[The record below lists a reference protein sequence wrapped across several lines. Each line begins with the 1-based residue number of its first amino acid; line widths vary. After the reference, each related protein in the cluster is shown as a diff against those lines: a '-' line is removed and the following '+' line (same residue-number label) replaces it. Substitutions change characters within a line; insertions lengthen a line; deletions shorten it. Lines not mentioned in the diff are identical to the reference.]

1 MSDAIVRLLLN
12 TSGFDS
18 NLQRSKGRMKD
29 FSNQGSST
37 GNVLKLLGGNLAK
50 LTGGLTAAGAAL
62 KVATDAFKA
71 SDSNMDAWGRTMESA
86 KGVYEGF
93 LNSLNTGDISGFL
106 NNIRQ
111 IISAA
116 EDAYNALDDL
126 KTYQAFNQVNAA
138 KAKAGY
144 AEALDAYKLN
154 PTKEN
159 KEALAKANAEVI
171 KNLREEQKKQGVA
184 YDEAVKELF
193 RTKGL
198 SGKALT
204 EAVRIFKEGSSADFD
219 NAKNQYIEYDLKE
232 SFKKGFLGNL
242 KTFRGR
248 NVGTTVDGFDIWKD
262 EHGNYEDTMS
272 EAESREFRIARAFNE
287 VLDEDID
294 RVQKLGAQYQAL
306 GEAIYSQDRQFN
318 RLAGNNG
325 KIDTKTEKL
334 VYNEDAKTLKGMS
347 DNVKV
352 LTDQLNNL
360 DVASVEYRQTL
371 AKLEEWQTKIAE
383 QKLFYDDKAT
393 STKAMSDNVTI
404 LTNKLKKLDTTS
416 EEYLDTLIKIDEWQ
430 TKISRQKIRDQDTLS
445 WKKGDFRDKGI
456 SLAPRPKALT
466 PEEAQKMEKVKVPSS
481 KNANTKADNKD
492 QAGAVKDIVSGV
504 DSIVSSLETLGVDV
518 PSGMKKG
525 LKLIQAIITIVE
537 GIKAIESAV
546 QILTA
551 GRDSVYQ
558 AAVVSELGV
567 IATATAVTAG
577 TSALKAVPI
586 IGWLLKQGGV
596 VHAAGGV
603 VMGQNYIDRVPASLS
618 SGEMV
623 LNPAQQTKL
632 FKMANEG
639 GGGGAQSQPY
649 VNAETIVLGIQNWAK
664 RRGKGSELMFT
675 QR

>member
-62 KVATDAFKA
+62 KVATDAFKT
-71 SDSNMDAWGRTMESA
+71 SESNIDAWGRTMESA

-106 NNIRQ
+106 NNINQ

-144 AEALDAYKLN
+144 AEALDAYKLK

-171 KNLREEQKKQGVA
+171 KNLKEESKKQGQA
-184 YDEAVKELF
+184 YDTALKELF
-193 RTKGL
+193 SKRGL
-198 SGKALT
+198 TGKELT
-204 EAVRIFKEGSSADFD
+204 EAVKIFREGSSADYY
-219 NAKNQYIEYDLKE
+219 KVKEQYNKYDLIE
-232 SFKKGFLGNL
+232 SLKRGYLGNL

-262 EHGNYEDTMS
+262 KNGNYESTMS
-272 EAESREFRIARAFNE
+272 EAESRAFRIARALNE
-287 VLDEDID
+287 VNDTEIDE
-294 RVQKLGAQYQAL
+294 VQKLGAQYQAL
-306 GEAIYSQDRQFN
+306 SEAIATQNRQFN
-318 RLAGNNG
+318 RMAGNNG
-325 KIDTKTEKL
+325 KTTTTTTKTTKTPEP
-334 VYNEDAKTLKGMS
+334 VYDENART
-347 DNVKV
+347 V
-352 LTDQLNNL
+352 
-360 DVASVEYRQTL
+360 
-371 AKLEEWQTKIAE
+371 
-383 QKLFYDDKAT
+383 
-393 STKAMSDNVTI
+393 KAMSDNVTI
-404 LTNKLKKLDTTS
+404 LTKQLKELDTTS
-416 EEYLDTLIKIDEWQ
+416 EKYRDTLIKVDEWQ
-430 TKISRQKIRDQDTLS
+430 TRLTRQKITDEDTLRWS
-445 WKKGDFRDKGI
+445 KGDMGRGI
-456 SLAPRPKALT
+456 RLSPEMPKALT

-481 KNANTKADNKD
+481 KNASTKADNKD

-504 DSIVSSLETLGVDV
+504 DSIVSSLEVLGVDV

-537 GIKAIESAV
+537 GIKAIESAL
-546 QILTA
+546 QILTT

-558 AAVVSELGV
+558 TTVVSELGAIS
-567 IATATAVTAG
+567 IATALSAG
-577 TSALKAVPI
+577 IDSVKAIPI
-586 IGWLLKQGGV
+586 IGWFLKNGGM

>member
-18 NLQRSKGRMKD
+18 NLQRSKGRMRD

-171 KNLREEQKKQGVA
+171 KNLREEQKKQGTA

-219 NAKNQYIEYDLKE
+219 NVKNQYIEYDLKE
-232 SFKKGFLGNL
+232 SIKKGFLGHL

-248 NVGTTVDGFDIWKD
+248 NVGTTLDGVDVWKD
-262 EHGNYEDTMS
+262 KYGNYEDTMS
-272 EAESREFRIARAFNE
+272 EAESREFKIARAFNE

-325 KIDTKTEKL
+325 KIDTKTEKP

-383 QKLFYDDKAT
+383 QKLFYDDKAK
-393 STKAMSDNVTI
+393 STRAMSDNVTI

-430 TKISRQKIRDQDTLS
+430 TKISRQKIRDQDSLS

-466 PEEAQKMEKVKVPSS
+466 PEEAQKMEKVKLPSS
-481 KNANTKADNKD
+481 KTKADGKE
-492 QAGAVKDIVSGV
+492 QMGAVKDIVAGV
-504 DSIVSSLETLGVDV
+504 DGIVSSLETLGVDV

-537 GIKAIESAV
+537 AIKAIESAI
-546 QILTA
+546 QILTV
-551 GRDSVYQ
+551 GRDSGYQ
-558 AAVVSELGV
+558 LSVVSSLASIAISTG
-567 IATATAVTAG
+567 ATAG
-577 TSALKAVPI
+577 LLGLKSVPI

>member
-1 MSDAIVRLLLN
+1 MR
-12 TSGFDS
+12 
-18 NLQRSKGRMKD
+18 D

-50 LTGGLTAAGAAL
+50 LTGGLTATGAAL

-171 KNLREEQKKQGVA
+171 KNLREEQKKQGTA

-204 EAVRIFKEGSSADFD
+204 EAVRIFKEGSSADFE

-232 SFKKGFLGNL
+232 SLKKGFLGHL

-248 NVGTTVDGFDIWKD
+248 NVGTTADGIDIWKD
-262 EHGNYEDTMS
+262 KYGNYEDTMS

-306 GEAIYSQDRQFN
+306 GEAVYSQDRQFN

-325 KIDTKTEKL
+325 KIDTVTEKP

-352 LTDQLNNL
+352 LTDQLNSL

-456 SLAPRPKALT
+456 RISPKPKAMT
-466 PEEAQKMEKVKVPSS
+466 QEEAQKLEKVKLP
-481 KNANTKADNKD
+481 ANKKADEKD
-492 QAGAVKDIVSGV
+492 QVGAVKDIVSGV
-504 DSIVSSLETLGVDV
+504 DGIVSSLETLGVDV

-525 LKLIQAIITIVE
+525 LKLIQSIITIVE
-537 GIKAIESAV
+537 SIKAIESAV

-567 IATATAVTAG
+567 IAAATTVTAG